1 MRLLIILSLALHL
14 VSCEQSQPSESKK
27 ADEVITSLYQIQ
39 YADHFKLA
47 KSDDKVILSI
57 INPENHAVEKTV
69 EIIPSA
75 SVKIIS
81 LSSTINGML
90 VNLNQTKSLVGISN
104 IEYIYD
110 KKIKKRFK
118 NKKIT
123 EYGDET
129 SQSVEKIIASGA
141 NIIFHSG
148 FGDEFPNQ
156 AQLEKIGITIIPIYD
171 WREEDPLGKAE
182 WIKLIGAITKSENE
196 AMNFFSA
203 VEEDY
208 NILQKLTKNLKNNP
222 KVISG
227 NMLGDIWYAP
237 VGDSYVAQLIK
248 DAGGDYVYK
257 DTKGTGSLAL
267 SIETILKDNA
277 KTDIWINPGI
287 DTKKKVLKLN
297 PHAKQLA
304 CFNNMFC
311 YSKKMNKFWE
321 QSAAQPNLFLS
332 DLIHIFHPEI
342 KQIKDFNFYKK
353 IK

>member
-1 MRLLIILSLALHL
+1 MRLFVITTLILFCL
-14 VSCEQSQPSESKK
+14 SCENSKPAAEK
-27 ADEVITSLYQIQ
+27 NSDATLPSLYQIN
-39 YADHFKLA
+39 YANHFKLE
-47 KSDDKVILSI
+47 KSGETIILSV
-57 INPENHAVEKTV
+57 INPEDHSVEKRVTITPN
-69 EIIPSA
+69 EE
-75 SVKIIS
+75 VKIIS

-104 IEYIYD
+104 IEYIYN
-110 KKIKKRFK
+110 KKIQKRFK

-129 SQSVEKIIASGA
+129 SQSVEKIITSGA

-156 AQLEKIGITIIPIYD
+156 TQLEKIGITIIPIYD

-182 WIKLIGAITKSENE
+182 WIKLIGAITKSEKE
-196 AMNFFSA
+196 AMTFFNA

-208 NILQKLTKNLKNNP
+208 NRLQKLTRKSDNKPL
-222 KVISG
+222 VISG

-287 DTKKKVLKLN
+287 DTKNKVLKLN

-304 CFNNMFC
+304 CFNNMYC

-321 QSAAQPNLFLS
+321 QSAAQPNLLLS

-353 IK
+353 IR